1 MIVDI
6 PNVRPNVIPNVEPN
20 ARPNV
25 RRNNPST
32 KTSRKMNDG
41 RDNVRCHVR
50 SDVRS
55 RKLVVLISGNVSV
68 FYKFYVR
75 LLGLFENVVKIQRHA
90 RNTASTDARQ
100 L

>member
-1 MIVDI
+1 MFAIADT
-6 PNVRPNVIPNVEPN
+6 PNVRPNVIPN

-25 RRNNPST
+25 TRNNLST

-41 RDNVRCHVR
+41 RDNVRYHVR

-55 RKLVVLISGNVSV
+55 RKIVVFISNNVSTP
-68 FYKFYVR
+68 YKFYVR
-75 LLGLFENVVKIQRHA
+75 LLGLFKKVVKMLRHA
-90 RNTASTDARQ
+90 RNTACTDARQ